1 MENWI
6 YNSNNESD
14 IVLSSTIRLSRNFKN
29 LPFPNKLN
37 YMKGRESSKLVYM
50 MLKEE
55 LKDDEITLYE
65 VWANSEEI
73 NKEYV
78 EKGLISKELLKN
90 SDKAAF
96 IINENQTISIMIN
109 EEDHINIQCTT
120 AGLNLED
127 AFSNATVIDDKIE
140 KNFDYAF
147 NENLGYLTAAPSHL
161 GTGMKASV
169 RIHLP
174 ALAMSE
180 EINNVLKRLTQMGM
194 AIKGVYLDG
203 TKSYGGIYEIYN
215 TVSLGISEDEIIRNL
230 KETVLNIIS
239 EEKKFREI
247 LLSKCKYELEDRV
260 YRAYGTLKSAILLDS
275 KETIELLS
283 SVRLGAELSLI
294 DIDKSK
300 LNELLVITRDTL
312 LQNYLDRPIEPKE
325 IKYERAKIVK
335 EILM

>member
-37 YMKGRESSKLVYM
+37 YMKGRESSKIVYI

-65 VWANSEEI
+65 VWANREEI
-73 NKEYV
+73 NKEYM

-140 KNFDYAF
+140 KKFDYAF
-147 NENLGYLTAAPSHL
+147 NENLGYLTASPSHL

-174 ALAMSE
+174 ALTMSE
-180 EINNVLKRLTQMGM
+180 EINNVLKSLTQIGM

-203 TKSYGGIYEIYN
+203 TKSYGSIYEIYN
-215 TVSLGISEDEIIRNL
+215 KVSLGISEEEIINNL

>member
-37 YMKGRESSKLVYM
+37 YMKGRESSKIVYM

-65 VWANSEEI
+65 VWANREEI
-73 NKEYV
+73 NKEYM

-140 KNFDYAF
+140 KKFDYAF
-147 NENLGYLTAAPSHL
+147 NENLGYLTASPSHL

-174 ALAMSE
+174 ALTMSE
-180 EINNVLKRLTQMGM
+180 EINNVLKSLTQIGM

-203 TKSYGGIYEIYN
+203 TKSYGSIYEIYN
-215 TVSLGISEDEIIRNL
+215 KVSLGISEEEIINNL

>member
-37 YMKGRESSKLVYM
+37 YMKGRESSKIVYM

-65 VWANSEEI
+65 VWANREEI
-73 NKEYV
+73 NKEYM

-140 KNFDYAF
+140 KKFDYAF
-147 NENLGYLTAAPSHL
+147 NENLGYLTASPSHL

-174 ALAMSE
+174 ALTMSE
-180 EINNVLKRLTQMGM
+180 EINNVLKSLTQIGM

-203 TKSYGGIYEIYN
+203 TKSYGSIYEIYN
-215 TVSLGISEDEIIRNL
+215 KVSLGISEEEIINNL

-312 LQNYLDRPIEPKE
+312 LQYYLDRPIEPKE

>member
-37 YMKGRESSKLVYM
+37 YMKGRDSSKIVYS

-65 VWANSEEI
+65 VWANREEI
-73 NKEYV
+73 NKEYM

-147 NENLGYLTAAPSHL
+147 NENLGYLTASPSHL

-174 ALAMSE
+174 ALTMSE
-180 EINNVLKRLTQMGM
+180 EINNVLKSLTQIGM
-194 AIKGVYLDG
+194 TIKGVYLDG
-203 TKSYGGIYEIYN
+203 TKSYGSIYEIYN
-215 TVSLGISEDEIIRNL
+215 KVSLGISEEEIISNL

-283 SVRLGAELSLI
+283 SVRLGTELSLI

-300 LNELLVITRDTL
+300 LNELLVITRDSL
-312 LQNYLDRPIEPKE
+312 LQNHLDRPIEPKE

>member
-37 YMKGRESSKLVYM
+37 YMKGRESSKIVYM

-65 VWANSEEI
+65 VWANREEI
-73 NKEYV
+73 NKEYM

-140 KNFDYAF
+140 KKFDYAF
-147 NENLGYLTAAPSHL
+147 NENLGYLTSSPSHL

-174 ALAMSE
+174 ALTMSE
-180 EINNVLKRLTQMGM
+180 EINNVLKSLTQIGM

-203 TKSYGGIYEIYN
+203 TKSYGSIYEIYN
-215 TVSLGISEDEIIRNL
+215 KVSLGISEEEIINNL

>member
-37 YMKGRESSKLVYM
+37 YMKGRESSKIVYM

-65 VWANSEEI
+65 VWANREEI
-73 NKEYV
+73 NKEYM

-140 KNFDYAF
+140 KKFDYAF
-147 NENLGYLTAAPSHL
+147 NENLGYLTASPSHL

-174 ALAMSE
+174 ALTMSE
-180 EINNVLKRLTQMGM
+180 EINNVLKRLTQIGM

-203 TKSYGGIYEIYN
+203 TKSYGSIYEIYN
-215 TVSLGISEDEIIRNL
+215 KVSLGISEEEIINNL

>member
-37 YMKGRESSKLVYM
+37 YMKGRESSKIVYI

-65 VWANSEEI
+65 VWANREEI
-73 NKEYV
+73 NKEYM

-140 KNFDYAF
+140 KKFDYAF
-147 NENLGYLTAAPSHL
+147 NENLGYLTASPSHL

-174 ALAMSE
+174 ALTMSE
-180 EINNVLKRLTQMGM
+180 EINNVLKSLTQIGM

-203 TKSYGGIYEIYN
+203 TKSYGSIYEIYN
-215 TVSLGISEDEIIRNL
+215 KVSLGISEEEIINNL

-312 LQNYLDRPIEPKE
+312 LRNYLDRPIEPKE

>member
-37 YMKGRESSKLVYM
+37 YMKGRESSKIVYM
-50 MLKEE
+50 MLKED

-65 VWANSEEI
+65 VWANREEI
-73 NKEYV
+73 NKEYM

-140 KNFDYAF
+140 KKFDYAF
-147 NENLGYLTAAPSHL
+147 NENLGYLTSSPSHL

-174 ALAMSE
+174 ALTMRE
-180 EINNVLKRLTQMGM
+180 EINNVLNSLTQIGM
-194 AIKGVYLDG
+194 AIRGVYLDG
-203 TKSYGGIYEIYN
+203 TKSYGSIYEIYN
-215 TVSLGISEDEIIRNL
+215 KVSLGISEEEIINNL

>member
-14 IVLSSTIRLSRNFKN
+14 IVLSSTIRLSRNFKD

-37 YMKGRESSKLVYM
+37 HMKGRESGKIVYR

-55 LKDDEITLYE
+55 LKDDEIKLYE
-65 VWANSEEI
+65 VWANREEI

-78 EKGLISKELLKN
+78 EKGLISKELLNN
-90 SDKAAF
+90 SDQAAF
-96 IINENQTISIMIN
+96 IINKNQTISIMIN
-109 EEDHINIQCTT
+109 GEDHINIQCTT
-120 AGLNLED
+120 AGLNLEEV
-127 AFSNATVIDDKIE
+127 FSNATVIDDNIE

-147 NENLGYLTAAPSHL
+147 NENLGYLTASPSHL

-174 ALAMSE
+174 ALTMSE
-180 EINNVLKRLTQMGM
+180 EINNVLKNLTQIGM
-194 AIKGVYLDG
+194 TIKGVYLDG
-203 TKSYGGIYEIYN
+203 TKSYGSIYEIYN
-215 TVSLGISEDEIIRNL
+215 QVSLGISEEEIISNL
-230 KETVLNIIS
+230 KGTVLNIIS

-260 YRAYGTLKSAILLDS
+260 YRAYGTLKSAVLLDS

-283 SVRLGAELSLI
+283 SVRLGTELSLI

-300 LNELLVITRDTL
+300 LNELLVITREPL

>member
-37 YMKGRESSKLVYM
+37 YMKGRESSKIVYM

-65 VWANSEEI
+65 VWANREEI
-73 NKEYV
+73 NKEYM

-120 AGLNLED
+120 AGLNLQD

-140 KNFDYAF
+140 KKFDYAF
-147 NENLGYLTAAPSHL
+147 NENLGYLTASPSHL

-174 ALAMSE
+174 ALTMSE
-180 EINNVLKRLTQMGM
+180 EINNVLKRLTQIGM
-194 AIKGVYLDG
+194 VIKGVYLDG
-203 TKSYGGIYEIYN
+203 TKSYGSIYEIYN
-215 TVSLGISEDEIIRNL
+215 KVSLGISEEEIINNL